1 MRSPCAGAALDPPLW
16 IVPNKSLSLS
26 QGDKPLE
33 TKTGTHN
40 VRWVSPAS
48 KAKSS
53 VLSEFSG
60 LENVL
65 FNDFIDDE
73 LNQKTCLCKGHLPL
87 CQILFL

>member
-1 MRSPCAGAALDPPLW
+1 
-16 IVPNKSLSLS
+16 
-26 QGDKPLE
+26 
-33 TKTGTHN
+33 

-87 CQILFL
+87 CQILFQ